1 MVLVSMNPSYTS
13 RELEHQIDDADIKA
27 LFILDKF
34 IYTYKDIA
42 DNLNRDLHHLIICR
56 LGDLK
61 SKLKGAL
68 INLVS
73 ATTDLPPKGNWIY
86 FSQLLAG
93 ASKAYQRPTLTLSNI
108 VLIQYTGGT
117 TGTAKGAMLSH
128 GNVIA
133 NLLQIDALIRSA
145 YDEEGQEDIIL
156 ASLPLYHVFSFTI
169 CCVFILYRGFASRL
183 VPNPRD
189 INELVNTLR
198 RTPPHFI
205 LGVNTLFSALIQ
217 HPEFRRLDFS
227 QLKATIGGGMAIQP
241 SVAKK
246 WHTITGLPIIEG
258 YGLSETAP
266 VITFNPLTIA
276 EFTNKVGLPTPDT
289 DIILL
294 DNNDQPV
301 RIGERGEIAVK
312 GPQVMVGYRNLPVET
327 ANAFTATGYLRTGDI
342 GIIDERGFIKIVDRK
357 KDMIVVSGF
366 NVYPNEIES
375 VMLEHADVLECV
387 AIGVPSATRGE
398 EPKIFV
404 VRKHNRVTAEQLLAF
419 GKQHLSGYKR
429 PRYVEFV
436 DSLPKSNVG
445 KILRKELRKREG
457 LE

>member
-1 MVLVSMNPSYTS
+1 
-13 RELEHQIDDADIKA
+13 
-27 LFILDKF
+27 
-34 IYTYKDIA
+34 
-42 DNLNRDLHHLIICR
+42 
-56 LGDLK
+56 
-61 SKLKGAL
+61 
-68 INLVS
+68 
-73 ATTDLPPKGNWIY
+73 
-86 FSQLLAG
+86 
-93 ASKAYQRPTLTLSNI
+93 
-108 VLIQYTGGT
+108 
-117 TGTAKGAMLSH
+117 
-128 GNVIA
+128 
-133 NLLQIDALIRSA
+133 
-145 YDEEGQEDIIL
+145 
-156 ASLPLYHVFSFTI
+156 
-169 CCVFILYRGFASRL
+169 
-183 VPNPRD
+183 
-189 INELVNTLR
+189 
-198 RTPPHFI
+198 
-205 LGVNTLFSALIQ
+205 
-217 HPEFRRLDFS
+217 
-227 QLKATIGGGMAIQP
+227 MAILP

-276 EFTNKVGLPTPDT
+276 EFTNKVGLPTPAT

-387 AIGVPSATRGE
+387 AIGVPSATLGE